1 MSTDAEPFL
10 RVIRGD
16 PDDAE
21 LAALAAVLGAV
32 AAAARAAD
40 EEHRPPWS
48 NPRALVR
55 PQMSH
60 GRGAWRASGMPG

>member
-1 MSTDAEPFL
+1 MTEPL
-10 RVIRGD
+10 LCVVRGN

-21 LAALAAVLGAV
+21 LAALTTVISAIGAAS
-32 AAAARAAD
+32 AAAER
-40 EEHRPPWS
+40 EQQRSWS
-48 NPRALVR
+48 NPRAMVR